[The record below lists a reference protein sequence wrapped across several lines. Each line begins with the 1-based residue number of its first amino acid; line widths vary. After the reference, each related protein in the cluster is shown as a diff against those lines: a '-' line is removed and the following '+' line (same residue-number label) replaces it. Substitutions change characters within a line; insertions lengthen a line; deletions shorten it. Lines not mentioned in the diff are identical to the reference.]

1 MAGAI
6 EIRSE
11 VIETF
16 HRFSPVWM
24 GNNTLHLKQLQNA
37 NNNEPT
43 QPVKGRK

>member
-11 VIETF
+11 VIKTF

-43 QPVKGRK
+43 QPVKR